1 MSRVL
6 RVPLEVRDARS
17 RMIGPRWLGLVIVL
31 GVATA
36 ACSSPSD
43 VSTADG
49 PGATSLSGTSSR
61 SGATVSPTVLDA
73 DRVFCEAL
81 AGWINTANAR
91 RPHDDVG
98 YGTIDQ
104 PTMQLLVDDFAA
116 LIVLAPT
123 DLREDLQLLVDRVV
137 TDQYADDV
145 QSANRRL
152 EDWAVLHCRFSMDGA
167 NLPGGPGT
175 TQPGGTVMTTPAP
188 PA

>member
-1 MSRVL
+1 ML
-6 RVPLEVRDARS
+6 RMTGHRL
-17 RMIGPRWLGLVIVL
+17 LVVV
-31 GVATA
+31 GVVGTAAA

-43 VSTADG
+43 LSTAEG
-49 PGATSLSGTSSR
+49 PGSTPLFVTSSGT
-61 SGATVSPTVLDA
+61 GATVSPTVLDA

-81 AGWINTANAR
+81 AGWINAANER
-91 RPHDDVG
+91 RPEDDFG

-123 DLREDLQLLVDRVV
+123 DLRQDMQLLVDRVI

-152 EDWAVLHCRFSMDGA
+152 EDWAVVHCRFSMDGA

-175 TQPGGTVMTTPAP
+175 TQPGGTVMTLPAAP
-188 PA
+188 S